1 MPDRAP
7 SPNSPPSALTLAGE
21 FEGSERAMWWRVL
34 SLPWT
39 ALRGAVEAVLR
50 VAFSLQSP
58 CTVSLDGDVIRVKGH
73 TEILGR
79 TLREYDHRFPLANLT
94 EVRRETRFP
103 MLPAAASVFAL
114 FVGSTLGAR
123 SVIEGAGGRYWVLVA
138 IGGGLI
144 AGGVLFDFLLRAL
157 FPGVTGRTRLTLRAR
172 DRRSVILTRL
182 EVAALDRL
190 LDALDQR
197 LAGRPAAP
205 VAPALKPL
213 LSGAEA
219 LGADT
224 VRDSS
229 PPAHPRG

>member
-7 SPNSPPSALTLAGE
+7 SPDSPSASLTLAGE
-21 FEGSERAMWWRVL
+21 FEGSERALWWRVL
-34 SLPWT
+34 TLPWT
-39 ALRGAVEAVLR
+39 AIRGAIEAVLR

-58 CTVSLDGDVIRVKGH
+58 CTVALDGDVIRVKGH

-79 TLREYDHRFPLANLT
+79 TLREYDHRFPVTNLT
-94 EVRRETRFP
+94 EVRREARFP

-123 SVIEGAGGRYWVLVA
+123 YVIEGAGARYWVLVA

-172 DRRSVILTRL
+172 DRRSVVLTRL
-182 EVAALDRL
+182 DVASLDRM

-197 LAGRPAAP
+197 LTARPSPA
-205 VAPALKPL
+205 APALKPL
-213 LSGAEA
+213 LSGAAA
-219 LGADT
+219 LDADT

-229 PPAHPRG
+229 PPLPTRR

>member
-7 SPNSPPSALTLAGE
+7 SPDSPSSALTLAGE
-21 FEGSERAMWWRVL
+21 FEGSERALWWRVL
-34 SLPWT
+34 TLPWT
-39 ALRGAVEAVLR
+39 AVQGAIEAVLR
-50 VAFSLQSP
+50 LAFSLQSP
-58 CTVSLDGDVIRVKGH
+58 CTVALDGDVIRVKGH

-79 TLREYDHRFPLANLT
+79 TLREYDHRFPVTNLT
-94 EVRRETRFP
+94 EVRREARFP

-123 SVIEGAGGRYWVLVA
+123 YVIEGAGGRYWVLVA
-138 IGGGLI
+138 LGGGLI
-144 AGGVLFDFLLRAL
+144 AGGILFDFLLRAL

-172 DRRSVILTRL
+172 DRRSVVLTRL
-182 EVAALDRL
+182 EVTALDRL

-197 LAGRPAAP
+197 LSGRPAAA

-213 LSGAEA
+213 LSGAAA
-219 LGADT
+219 LEADT

-229 PPAHPRG
+229 PPGPTRR

>member
-1 MPDRAP
+1 MSPRAP
-7 SPNSPPSALTLAGE
+7 SPDSPSPSVSLAGE
-21 FEGSERAMWWRVL
+21 FEGTERALWWRVL
-34 SLPWT
+34 SLPWA
-39 ALRGAVEAVLR
+39 ALRGVVEAVLR

-58 CTVSLDGDVIRVKGH
+58 CTVALEGDVIRVKGH

-79 TLREYDHRFPLANLT
+79 TLREYDHRFPVANLT

-172 DRRSVILTRL
+172 DKRSVILTGL
-182 EVAALDRL
+182 EVAGLDRL

-197 LAGRPAAP
+197 LTAPRAPAATP
-205 VAPALKPL
+205 APRLEPL
-213 LSGAEA
+213 LHGAEA
-219 LGADT
+219 LGGET
-224 VRDSS
+224 VRDGS
-229 PPAHPRG
+229 PSRG

>member
-1 MPDRAP
+1 MAPRSPTPDTPAGD
-7 SPNSPPSALTLAGE
+7 LTLEGE
-21 FEGSERAMWWRVL
+21 FEGAERSLLWRGL
-34 SLPWT
+34 TLPWA
-39 ALRGAVEAVLR
+39 ALRGAAALVLR

-58 CTVSLDGDVIRVKGH
+58 CTVALEGEVIRVKGH

-79 TLREYDHRFPLANLT
+79 TLREYDHRFPVPNLT

-103 MLPAAASVFAL
+103 LLPAAASVFAL
-114 FVGSTLGAR
+114 LVGSTLGAR

-144 AGGVLFDFLLRAL
+144 AGGVLFDFLLRAI

-172 DRRSVILTRL
+172 DRRSVVLTGL

-197 LAGRPAAP
+197 LGGRSASAAP
-205 VAPALKPL
+205 LLHGDAAL
-213 LSGAEA
+213 
-219 LGADT
+219 DDRT
-224 VRDSS
+224 VRDD
-229 PPAHPRG
+229 PPAAHRPR